1 MPRFGVSCG
10 LTETGRSRTSLLH
23 QNHIVKSGYS
33 YSVTVQDHDH
43 VDWNTNVVFARS
55 VHARTLHLLERQ
67 NVQIGIASDT
77 QPHNAPLSCMRLRE
91 PCFVI
96 LFPYD
101 SSLANSAR
109 TSPLTFSVSLSDCP
123 SSFAWA
129 LSSAAACSSAASDIS
144 TSPAGAIAAAG
155 CASGDSGGV
164 GTAVGD
170 CVLDSVAGT
179 GSAPESSSQYIN
191 IETVKHGL
199 THRSWLESWPPLP
212 LPFRYQ
218 HLHHQL

>member
-1 MPRFGVSCG
+1 VAGVGGAEVRRWLQPYRKRPKTNFTSSQYQHYQVRIYVSCCG
-10 LTETGRSRTSLLH
+10 PG
-23 QNHIVKSGYS
+23 
-33 YSVTVQDHDH
+33 HDH
-43 VDWNTNVVFARS
+43 VDWNTSVNFARP
-55 VHARTLHLLERQ
+55 VQARTINPLERQ

-101 SSLANSAR
+101 SSLATSAR

-129 LSSAAACSSAASDIS
+129 LSTAAACSSAASAIS
-144 TSPAGAIAAAG
+144 TSPAGAAAAAG
-155 CASGDSGGV
+155 CAAGDSGGV

-179 GSAPESSSQYIN
+179 GSATESSNQHIN
-191 IETVKHGL
+191 IETIRHGL
-199 THRSWLESWPPLP
+199 THRSWLES
-212 LPFRYQ
+212 
-218 HLHHQL
+218 